1 MILTSKRWGFLFT
14 NHKNRI
20 MRTRKYKTL
29 KGMLRVYD
37 KKQFTMNDFLTGR
50 EVYDRKSGKW
60 FKIELSDEALRE
72 LSDGF
77 CYALS
82 CQKRKRDTVFFNM
95 KYHKI
100 LNRRILDNLWV
111 ELWEG
116 KPSFTY
122 CVGQDGDTEYPLVKR
137 ILYRGY

>member
-1 MILTSKRWGFLFT
+1 
-14 NHKNRI
+14 

-29 KGMLRVYD
+29 KGMLRAYD
-37 KKQFTMNDFLTGR
+37 KKQFTMSDFLSGR
-50 EVYDRKSGKW
+50 EVYDYKSRKW

-82 CQKRKRDTVFFNM
+82 SQKRKRDEVFYNM
-95 KYHKI
+95 KYGRIEQCGI
-100 LNRRILDNLWV
+100 LSRLWV
-111 ELWEG
+111 ELRG
-116 KPSFTY
+116 NKPSFTY
-122 CVGQDGDTEYPLVKR
+122 CVGQDGDYEYPLVKR

>member
-1 MILTSKRWGFLFT
+1 
-14 NHKNRI
+14 

-29 KGMLRVYD
+29 RGMLRAYD
-37 KKQFTMNDFLTGR
+37 KKQFTMSDFLSGR
-50 EVYDRKSGKW
+50 EVYDYKSRKW

-82 CQKRKRDTVFFNM
+82 CQKRKRDEVFYNM
-95 KYHKI
+95 KYGRIEQYGI
-100 LNRRILDNLWV
+100 LSRLWV
-111 ELWEG
+111 ELRG
-116 KPSFTY
+116 NKPSFTY
-122 CVGQDGDTEYPLVKR
+122 CVGQDGDYEYPLVKR